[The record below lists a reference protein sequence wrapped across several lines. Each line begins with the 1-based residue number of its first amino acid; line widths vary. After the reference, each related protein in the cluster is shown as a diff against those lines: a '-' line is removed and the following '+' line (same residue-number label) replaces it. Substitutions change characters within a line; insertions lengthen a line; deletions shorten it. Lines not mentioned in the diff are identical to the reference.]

1 MHSIFGCPYM
11 QIRTVR
17 RKCFTIQ
24 SIQNFVYT
32 NEHFKQSH
40 HLIHFKN
47 LPRLESSTC
56 SWTLSQ
62 TIPIV
67 TQRHWPFSYLSG
79 FLLCSST
86 NAASKVKAPA
96 PLSTHQYQHIAARPQ
111 QNFYFHRD
119 KCRRDVITI
128 GMQKKKMATSLRLS
142 ILKMWT
148 ETFPW
153 CNPRPVVIAAA
164 APMSTIAIDPN
175 TARLGIVHQLS
186 PALATA
192 YNS

>member
-119 KCRRDVITI
+119 KCRRDVIAI
-128 GMQKKKMATSLRLS
+128 GMQKKWRHHYDFQFLKCELKLFPGATH
-142 ILKMWT
+142 
-148 ETFPW
+148 
-153 CNPRPVVIAAA
+153 
-164 APMSTIAIDPN
+164 
-175 TARLGIVHQLS
+175 G
-186 PALATA
+186 
-192 YNS
+192 YG